1 MQGNSNVSPLGIFMT
16 FFSSLMALCE
26 MIGSQTG
33 AEVILGLPDEEG
45 PGIYVWPW
53 RLDEKPEFKN
63 MTPGT
68 NSGLEKPTVNSVVIV
83 HFLVLVRPSLTVDG
97 LSQLEATRQAIFDHP
112 VLDVAGNRVRLFF
125 EHLDPQTLTALFTAA
140 SIPLTICLSA
150 AIESVQT
157 YE

>member
-1 MQGNSNVSPLGIFMT
+1 
-16 FFSSLMALCE
+16 

-33 AEVILGLPDEEG
+33 AQVILGLPDEEG

-63 MTPGT
+63 MTPDPK
-68 NSGLEKPTVNSVVIV
+68 SGLEKPPVNSVVIV
-83 HFLVLVRPSLTVDG
+83 HFLVLVRPSLTADG
-97 LSQLEATRQAIFDHP
+97 LSQLEATRQAILDHP

-150 AIESVQT
+150 AIESAKT